1 MAIISV
7 VVPVYN
13 VEKYL
18 NRCIDSILNQ
28 TFSDFE
34 LILVDDGSPDNCGK
48 ICDEYA
54 IKDKRIHV
62 IHKVNGGLSEA
73 RNYGIEWAVKKSNS
87 SWITF
92 IDSDDWVHP
101 DFLKILYKAVLD
113 NNTFLSFCTFKRMN
127 SFQQYEEIK
136 VSYSRI
142 DTQRIF
148 YNKRVNS
155 IVAWGK
161 LFKKKDFESVRFPVG
176 RLHED
181 EFTTYKILFK
191 YKDVSFVNNE
201 LYFYYVNPDSIT
213 QSSWNLRRLDNLDAF
228 KQQIAFFKEKRLKK
242 AYKRSIRA
250 LFSNIGIAIE
260 KLREYYPTEKKLR
273 YRLFLLYYSC
283 RIRFWWRYLIKEEK
297 QTIRRQIHPKL
308 YR

>member
-1 MAIISV
+1 MPIISV

-18 NRCIDSILNQ
+18 SRCIDSILNQ

-48 ICDEYA
+48 ICDKYA

-101 DFLKILYKAVLD
+101 DFLRILYKAVLD
-113 NNTFLSFCTFKRMN
+113 NNTFLSFCSFKRMN

-155 IVAWGK
+155 IVACGK

-191 YKDVSFVNNE
+191 YKDVSFVNND

-228 KQQIAFFKEKRLKK
+228 KQQIAYFKKKRIKK

-260 KLREYYPTEKKLR
+260 KTRVYYPTEKRIR
-273 YRLFLLYYSC
+273 YRLFLLYYLC
-283 RIRFWWRYLIKEEK
+283 RIRLWWRFLTKEEK
-297 QTIRRQIHPKL
+297 QTIKRQIHPSLK
-308 YR
+308 R

>member
-18 NRCIDSILNQ
+18 SRCIDSILNQ

-48 ICDEYA
+48 ICDKYA

-101 DFLKILYKAVLD
+101 DFLRILYKAVLD

-155 IVAWGK
+155 IVACGK

-191 YKDVSFVNNE
+191 YKEVSFVNNE
-201 LYFYYVNPDSIT
+201 LYFYYMNSDSIT
-213 QSSWNLRRLDNLDAF
+213 QSNWTLRRLDNLDAF

-260 KLREYYPTEKKLR
+260 KTRVYYPTEKRIR
-273 YRLFLLYYSC
+273 YRLFLLYYLC
-283 RIRFWWRYLIKEEK
+283 RIRLWWRFLTKEEK
-297 QTIRRQIHPKL
+297 QTIKRQIHPSLK
-308 YR
+308 R